1 MSVKV
6 RIPSILR
13 KYANRQ
19 ELLDVAGYSP
29 IECLHDLVLRFPSM
43 RRWLYDKQGEL
54 RPQVWFFVNGERIY
68 ADELTNPLSDGDELF
83 IFLAIGGG

>member
-19 ELLDVAGYSP
+19 ELLDVTGQSP
-29 IECLHDLVLRFPSM
+29 IECVHDLQVQFPSL

-54 RPQVWFFVNGERIY
+54 RPQVQFFVNGQKID
-68 ADELTNPLSDGDELF
+68 ADGLTNPLNDGDELF

>member
-6 RIPSILR
+6 RIPSLLR

-19 ELLDVAGYSP
+19 ELLDVTGYSP
-29 IECLHDLVLRFPSM
+29 IECVHNLALQFPEM
-43 RRWLYDKQGEL
+43 RQWLYDKQGEL
-54 RPQVWFFVNGERIY
+54 RPQVQFFVNGQKID
-68 ADELTNPLSDGDELF
+68 ADGLTNPLNDGDEVS